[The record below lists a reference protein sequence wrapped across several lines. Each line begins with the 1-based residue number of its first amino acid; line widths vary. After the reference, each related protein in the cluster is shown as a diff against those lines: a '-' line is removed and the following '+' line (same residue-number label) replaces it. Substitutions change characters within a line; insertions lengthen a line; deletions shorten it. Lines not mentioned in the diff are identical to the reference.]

1 MLESVVIGLV
11 VAAAALYAVWA
22 LLPAVTRRGLALR
35 GVHALGGPDAPGIAG
50 KLAGRLQ
57 KLAQARAGGCSECP
71 AATLTPAERAG
82 RKSRPDGS

>member
-35 GVHALGGPDAPGIAG
+35 GARALGGPTAPGVAG

-71 AATLTPAERAG
+71 AATLTPAERAA
-82 RKSRPDGS
+82 RTSRTDGP